1 MSGITAVY
9 TAFSIVIAAIFGYA
23 VLLSRR
29 QRDVEADIKD
39 LKALIAEKKSGK

>member
-1 MSGITAVY
+1 MHGITAVY
-9 TAFSIVIAAIFGYA
+9 ITFSIVIAAIFGYA
-23 VLLSRR
+23 FLLSRR